1 MMTVGTK
8 TTRRGFLRAGAS
20 ALAISCVPSVV
31 PCSVFGSNAPSNRIA
46 MGCVGLGGMGM
57 GNLRGFLNKE
67 DTQIVAV
74 CDVVTS
80 GRTEYG
86 PNANGYGNKGKD
98 LGREPAR
105 QTVEQHYAGKSRSGR
120 FKGCQGWDTDS

>member
-1 MMTVGTK
+1 
-8 TTRRGFLRAGAS
+8 
-20 ALAISCVPSVV
+20 
-31 PCSVFGSNAPSNRIA
+31 
-46 MGCVGLGGMGM
+46 M

-105 QTVEQHYAGKSRSGR
+105 QTVEQYYATRSRSGR
-120 FKGCQGWDTDS
+120 FRGCRGYGDFRELVARTDIDAVVVT